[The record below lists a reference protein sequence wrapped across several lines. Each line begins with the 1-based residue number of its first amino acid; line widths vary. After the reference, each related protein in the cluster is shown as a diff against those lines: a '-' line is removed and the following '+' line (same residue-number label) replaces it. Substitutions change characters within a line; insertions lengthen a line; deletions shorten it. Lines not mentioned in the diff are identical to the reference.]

1 MRRFQSGSAMV
12 EGLTAVTVFS
22 IGILGVIG
30 LQASVLENNAQ
41 AQFRAEAS
49 YLAEEVI
56 GLATADA
63 ANAACYA
70 MNPGSPGCTNAFA
83 QAAAQEWAE
92 RVQASL
98 PGADEIPPQVAHA
111 ADGTFTVTIQWKRQ
125 SDETWNNYVS
135 TTNISGS

>member
-1 MRRFQSGSAMV
+1 MV
-12 EGLTAVTVFS
+12 EGLTAMTVFS

-63 ANAACYA
+63 ANVACYA
-70 MNPGSPGCTNAFA
+70 INPASAGCTNAFA
-83 QAAAQEWAE
+83 QEAAVEWAE

-98 PGADEIPPQVAHA
+98 PGADEILPQVAYA
-111 ADGTFTVTIQWKRQ
+111 VDGTFTVTIQWKRQ

>member
-1 MRRFQSGSAMV
+1 MRRLQSGSAMV

-63 ANAACYA
+63 ANAACYS
-70 MNPGSPGCTNAFA
+70 MNPGSPDCTNAFA
-83 QAAAQEWAE
+83 QEAAQEWAE

-98 PGADEIPPQVAHA
+98 PGADEILPQVAYA

>member
-1 MRRFQSGSAMV
+1 MRNLQSGSAMV

-22 IGILGVIG
+22 IGMLGVIG

-63 ANAACYA
+63 ANAGCYA
-70 MNPGSPGCTNAFA
+70 LNPASATCSNAFA
-83 QAAAQEWAE
+83 QQAAQEWAA
-92 RVQASL
+92 RVQSSL
-98 PGADEIPPQVAHA
+98 PGADEMQPNVTYAP
-111 ADGTFTVTIQWKRQ
+111 DGTFTVTIQWKRQ
-125 SDETWNNYVS
+125 SDDTWNNYVS
-135 TTNISGS
+135 TTNISGA

>member
-22 IGILGVIG
+22 LGILGVIG

-70 MNPGSPGCTNAFA
+70 VNPASPDCTHAFA
-83 QAAAQEWAE
+83 SEAAQEWAA

-98 PGADEIPPQVAHA
+98 PGADEILPQVSYAP
-111 ADGTFTVTIQWKRQ
+111 DGTFTVTIQWKRQ

>member
-1 MRRFQSGSAMV
+1 MRKLQSGSAMV
-12 EGLTAVTVFS
+12 EGLNAITVFS

-63 ANAACYA
+63 ANASCYVV
-70 MNPGSPGCTNAFA
+70 NPAAAGCTNAFA
-83 QAAAQEWAE
+83 QQAAEEWAA

-98 PGADEIPPQVAHA
+98 PGADEILPKVAYA
-111 ADGTFTVTIQWKRQ
+111 VDGTFTVTIQWKRQ
-125 SDETWNNYVS
+125 SDNVWNNYVS
-135 TTNISGS
+135 TTNVSGS

>member
-1 MRRFQSGSAMV
+1 MRRLQSGSAMV

-30 LQASVLENNAQ
+30 LQTSVLENNAQ
-41 AQFRAEAS
+41 AQLRAEAS

-63 ANAACYA
+63 ANASCYA
-70 MNPGSPGCTNAFA
+70 VNPTEPSCANVFA
-83 QAAAQEWAE
+83 QEAAAEWAA

-98 PGADEIPPQVAHA
+98 PGADEIQPSVTYAV
-111 ADGTFTVTIQWKRQ
+111 DGTFTVTIQWKRQ
-125 SDETWNNYVS
+125 SDNTWNNYVS